1 MISAG
6 TVPCAVA
13 ASAASRV
20 GAGLVSTTTKAGRPV
35 EIDRHGGR
43 VRRMR
48 RAVGHSARLL
58 HFDSTAG
65 SSRVRKVLVT
75 LTYADGDA
83 WRPNHIRQF
92 TRRVRDWCRDR
103 RVQCR
108 FVWVGEL
115 QKRGALHYHVLV
127 WIPRRFVLPKPDKRG
142 WWPHGSTNV
151 KEAQHA
157 VSYIAKYA
165 SKTTA
170 EQAAGYPP
178 GARMHGAGGL
188 DQEARRHV
196 RYWQAP
202 EWVRDALTGRADIRK
217 VPGGY
222 ADKLTGEFL
231 PSPWH
236 VFVTPGGR
244 VWAWRES
251 EVVQ

>member
-1 MISAG
+1 MISAV
-6 TVPCAVA
+6 TMPCAVA

-35 EIDRHGGR
+35 EIDRHVLR

-48 RAVGHSARLL
+48 RSIGHSARLL
-58 HFDSTAG
+58 HFDATSG
-65 SSRVRKVLVT
+65 SSRVRKVFVT
-75 LTYADGDA
+75 LTYRDVEG
-83 WRPNHIRQF
+83 WNPNHIRQF

-103 RVQCR
+103 RVPCR

-115 QKRGALHYHVLV
+115 QKRGALHYHFLL

-170 EQAAGYPP
+170 EQAAGYPR

-251 EVVQ
+251 EVLQ